1 MPNWTE
7 TEMAVVLPSD
17 NAARFLGLF
26 LSQDEKENAGKA
38 EYFGRTFLTDH
49 SEEKN
54 GKGMSSL
61 NESIDPDPTKPHSFD
76 ERQDG
81 VTVFYGRDRG
91 ETDQKSAI
99 VDLAEIDSPS
109 SWIEYCYV
117 FGKDGKWRYFECG
130 HLKEGMK
137 DLQLGLDEEY
147 QKLGFARPEGYYGFY
162 TQDDI
167 AKRQYDYKKSI
178 QAEM

>member
-54 GKGMSSL
+54 GKGMSCLRVGCECAWSVYSCL
-61 NESIDPDPTKPHSFD
+61 FEGFPDGDGGKPHCPTLQ
-76 ERQDG
+76 E
-81 VTVFYGRDRG
+81 
-91 ETDQKSAI
+91 AI
-99 VDLAEIDSPS
+99 E
-109 SWIEYCYV
+109 
-117 FGKDGKWRYFECG
+117 
-130 HLKEGMK
+130 
-137 DLQLGLDEEY
+137 
-147 QKLGFARPEGYYGFY
+147 KLGVKRLVIYSKEPDIGFEESVTYDMDEGGKPDYQSRDLYKDPWCECL
-162 TQDDI
+162 DDADE
-167 AKRQYDYKKSI
+167 AKEEK
-178 QAEM
+178 EMT